1 MSLQSFRESVNLY
14 IYDSKERN
22 LRILRYVSFFVS
34 VSVIGVLVYYYGF
47 PQTEERE
54 EVLLGIIK
62 VSFGFYILS
71 YLTRFVYTFE
81 PRAFIKRTWFE
92 GLLMLL
98 LVIDGFSYFFL
109 RTPLVINFFRAL
121 GFENITPFYVLF
133 IQIYVLVIVALDLG
147 TATSRITKLN
157 LTPPTIFILSF
168 VALIISGS
176 GLLMLPEMT
185 TIKGSM
191 PFFEALF
198 TSVSA
203 SCVTGLIVVDTATYF
218 TFRGHLVILVLM
230 QLGGL
235 SIISFATFL
244 ISFSGT
250 AMGIKQ
256 QSMMQTFLSTD
267 SLFST
272 RGLLNQIILMT
283 LSIEIVGTIVIYF
296 LWNPVLEFENANDK
310 IFYSVFHAIS
320 AFNNAGFSL
329 FTNGLFQNFVVDS
342 YILHLALI
350 VLIFLGALGYAPIK
364 DLFSINSL
372 RKRFDKPWKKL
383 QLTTQ
388 IAFYSAILLVFVGA
402 VAFFLL
408 EKNNTLEGKRLVESL
423 ITSLF
428 QSVTARTAGFNTVD
442 FAMVSTPMLIIFIL
456 LMFIGGSSGSTA
468 GGIKTS
474 TFTLLILSAYS
485 TLRGKRSL
493 ELSHH
498 SISYELL
505 NRAFLIFLFASGIIF
520 TGVFILTISDPH
532 IPVLNLVFE
541 EVSAFATVGLSTG
554 ITPTLSPVG
563 KMVLMFSMFI
573 GRVGILTLAFS
584 LSKKVISRNYKYP
597 SAHIMVG

>member
-1 MSLQSFRESVNLY
+1 MSLQTFRERVNLY

-22 LRILRYVSFFVS
+22 LRILRYTSFFVS
-34 VSVIGVLVYYYGF
+34 VFVISVLVFYYGF
-47 PQTEERE
+47 PQTTERQE
-54 EVLLGIIK
+54 ILLGVIK
-62 VSFGFYILS
+62 VSFVFYIFS
-71 YLTRFVYTFE
+71 YITRFLYTFE
-81 PRAFIKRTWFE
+81 PKEFLKRTWFE

-109 RTPLVINFFRAL
+109 RTPLVINFFRIL
-121 GFENITPFYVLF
+121 GFEDITPFYVLF
-133 IQIYVLVIVALDLG
+133 IQLYVLVIVALDVG
-147 TATSRITKLN
+147 SATSRISKLN

-168 VALIISGS
+168 VALIISGC
-176 GLLMLPEMT
+176 GLFMLPEMT
-185 TIKGSM
+185 TIEGSM

-218 TFRGHLVILVLM
+218 TFKGHLIILILM

-244 ISFSGT
+244 VSFSGT
-250 AMGIKQ
+250 TMGIKQ
-256 QSMMQTFLSTD
+256 QTMMQSFLSTD

-272 RGLLNQIILMT
+272 KGLLNQIILMT
-283 LSIEIVGTIVIYF
+283 LSIEFFGALMIYF
-296 LWNPVLEFENANDK
+296 LWNPVLTFQNIGDK
-310 IFYSVFHAIS
+310 IFFSIFHSVS

-329 FTNGLFQNFVVDS
+329 FTYGLFQNFVVDS
-342 YILHLALI
+342 YILHIVLI
-350 VLIFLGALGYAPIK
+350 VLIFMGGLGYSSIR
-364 DLFSINSL
+364 DLFSIHSL
-372 RKRFDKPWKKL
+372 RKRFDQPWRKL

-388 IAFYSAILLVFVGA
+388 IALYSAITLVLIGTIVFYI
-402 VAFFLL
+402 L
-408 EKNNTLEGKRLVESL
+408 EKNNTLDGKRLVESV

-442 FAMVSTPMLIIFIL
+442 FSLVSAPMLIFFIM

-493 ELSHH
+493 ELSNH

-520 TGVFILTISDPH
+520 SGVFILSISDPH
-532 IPVLNLVFE
+532 IPILNLVFE

-554 ITPTLSPVG
+554 ITPTLSVTG
-563 KMVLMFSMFI
+563 KTVLMASMFI

-584 LSKKVISRNYKYP
+584 MSRKVISRNYKYP